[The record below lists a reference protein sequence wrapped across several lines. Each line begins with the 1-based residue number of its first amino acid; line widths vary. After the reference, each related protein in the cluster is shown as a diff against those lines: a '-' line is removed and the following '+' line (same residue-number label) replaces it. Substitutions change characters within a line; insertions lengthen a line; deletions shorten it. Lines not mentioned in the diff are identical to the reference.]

1 MGATGKV
8 PVKPDFL
15 EKYEII
21 RDLRMPFVSG
31 GYVDQPALWLLEY
44 RTIDQEVKLME
55 AINDNADRQEN
66 VT

>member
-8 PVKPDFL
+8 PIKPDFL

-31 GYVDQPALWLLEY
+31 GYIDQPALWILEF

-55 AINDNADRQEN
+55 IINNNANKADDK
-66 VT
+66 